1 MAIVEAGDEEYQDSY
16 LGKIGA
22 QQNGQREKVFLDDIA
37 AAIDSIIGSIR
48 DIKVDWKEVDFVIM
62 KALEFAFMKST
73 VISRKKYTQ
82 WSSIRALLRQRLF
95 DKHAVVE
102 GAPQPA
108 SLTLDV
114 LACSAPAHVYTH
126 LPLWKIA
133 LRTAA
138 SDEEKKKRTMEFVD
152 GNAFRMPIMLQRRFH
167 ALMEKLLAMP
177 KGSELE
183 AVLTHVVEAL
193 KTDTI
198 EQIRNELSVHILRA
212 IGAPESGDSDRAV
225 PEEVNFFFKN
235 GLEDVHTFAFN
246 RCQLLCQLMGT
257 MLTGFNKITEKDFG
271 GVICRLC
278 SIDSV
283 VLGKMDALTTEPAAW
298 VKLWTGVLTASPDK
312 LEEVVR
318 NALAKRWQEL
328 EEEDAKAAG
337 QDDACDGKQVS
348 VGEGMRSFDS
358 LLNMF
363 KIPVLKHTEPQL
375 HPPVLDKSPTTVYED
390 VPHYLLNLVMARV
403 EAALWEFAISVKNV
417 AREQGYD
424 KIFLDPFLSKD
435 RVELVMKP
443 VDSSLSLNFV
453 GKVTCIPRKGAI
465 KIAEVFGVSLY
476 VADPVGKAGLE
487 GEPVAAAWLVKQVS
501 GESKACT
508 TQLTERNM
516 TVNVKFSRKFMG
528 EEHGV
533 GVNVIVFGLSV
544 ASEALNKASII
555 LTRPTLG
562 IQDGKTVAPPL
573 MTHAIV
579 PLPASSD
586 KGGDQQREAITKQSK
601 AAQRIIAASRHL
613 LS

>member
-1 MAIVEAGDEEYQDSY
+1 
-16 LGKIGA
+16 
-22 QQNGQREKVFLDDIA
+22 
-37 AAIDSIIGSIR
+37 
-48 DIKVDWKEVDFVIM
+48 
-62 KALEFAFMKST
+62 
-73 VISRKKYTQ
+73 
-82 WSSIRALLRQRLF
+82 
-95 DKHAVVE
+95 
-102 GAPQPA
+102 
-108 SLTLDV
+108 
-114 LACSAPAHVYTH
+114 
-126 LPLWKIA
+126 
-133 LRTAA
+133 
-138 SDEEKKKRTMEFVD
+138 
-152 GNAFRMPIMLQRRFH
+152 
-167 ALMEKLLAMP
+167 
-177 KGSELE
+177 
-183 AVLTHVVEAL
+183 
-193 KTDTI
+193 
-198 EQIRNELSVHILRA
+198 
-212 IGAPESGDSDRAV
+212 
-225 PEEVNFFFKN
+225 
-235 GLEDVHTFAFN
+235 
-246 RCQLLCQLMGT
+246 
-257 MLTGFNKITEKDFG
+257 
-271 GVICRLC
+271 
-278 SIDSV
+278 
-283 VLGKMDALTTEPAAW
+283 MDALTTEPAAW

-363 KIPVLKHTEPQL
+363 KIPVLKHKEPQL

-516 TVNVKFSRKFMG
+516 TVNVKFSKKFMG

-533 GVNVIVFGLSV
+533 GVNVTVFGLSV

-579 PLPASSD
+579 PLPATSD
-586 KGGDQQREAITKQSK
+586 KGGDQQRDAIMKQSK